1 MPRVSGR
8 CPPPPPVSVEVF
20 VERELIVSEL
30 QDEQKL
36 HLYWA
41 MLVYYLPSK
50 YEPTKQSTSGIA
62 PHANVLLARHAILKL
77 LSFLTTGNEW
87 RQAFQNDRDRS
98 DKMVGIGGSCSVVLA
113 RENGFPSNA
122 GDGGLVMEH
131 SPAVITENK
140 KSNSVLFDKVFL
152 GNDICT
158 HTFLS
163 SKTSLA
169 SGRFLMDCL
178 SGLTVS
184 VNNKEK
190 VREESREKFDEQIT
204 RPFKNLQDSQRERL
218 KNLPVQQEHH
228 KNAIARQWNVLKR
241 TLMSERSPWGSKY
254 VGLLLMRF
262 KTVLC

>member
-1 MPRVSGR
+1 
-8 CPPPPPVSVEVF
+8 
-20 VERELIVSEL
+20 
-30 QDEQKL
+30 
-36 HLYWA
+36 
-41 MLVYYLPSK
+41 
-50 YEPTKQSTSGIA
+50 
-62 PHANVLLARHAILKL
+62 
-77 LSFLTTGNEW
+77 
-87 RQAFQNDRDRS
+87 
-98 DKMVGIGGSCSVVLA
+98 MVGIGGSYSVVLA

>member
-1 MPRVSGR
+1 LLCNASDGKWVPFKCRGWGWG
-8 CPPPPPVSVEVF
+8 
-20 VERELIVSEL
+20 
-30 QDEQKL
+30 KL
-36 HLYWA
+36 
-41 MLVYYLPSK
+41 
-50 YEPTKQSTSGIA
+50 
-62 PHANVLLARHAILKL
+62 
-77 LSFLTTGNEW
+77 
-87 RQAFQNDRDRS
+87 
-98 DKMVGIGGSCSVVLA
+98 VV
-113 RENGFPSNA
+113 
-122 GDGGLVMEH
+122 VH

-158 HTFLS
+158 HIFPS

-178 SGLTVS
+178 SGLTGS

-204 RPFKNLQDSQRERL
+204 RPFKHLQDSQRERL

-254 VGLLLMRF
+254 VGLLLMRY
-262 KTVLC
+262 KIVLC

>member
-1 MPRVSGR
+1 MNKTIDFWDSVPRKR
-8 CPPPPPVSVEVF
+8 F
-20 VERELIVSEL
+20 FF
-30 QDEQKL
+30 
-36 HLYWA
+36 
-41 MLVYYLPSK
+41 
-50 YEPTKQSTSGIA
+50 
-62 PHANVLLARHAILKL
+62 LLTTQILKL

-87 RQAFQNDRDRS
+87 RQAFQNDGDGS
-98 DKMVGIGGSCSVVLA
+98 DIMLGIGESCFVMLA
-113 RENGFPSNA
+113 REMGSLQMQ
-122 GDGGLVMEH
+122 GVGMVMVH

-140 KSNSVLFDKVFL
+140 KSNSDLL
-152 GNDICT
+152 DICI
-158 HTFLS
+158 HIFLS

-184 VNNKEK
+184 VNNKEQ

-204 RPFKNLQDSQRERL
+204 RPFKHLQDSQREHL
-218 KNLPVQQEHH
+218 KNLSVQQEHH

-262 KTVLC
+262 KTVLG

>member
-1 MPRVSGR
+1 MGS
-8 CPPPPPVSVEVF
+8 
-20 VERELIVSEL
+20 L
-30 QDEQKL
+30 QMQG
-36 HLYWA
+36 
-41 MLVYYLPSK
+41 V
-50 YEPTKQSTSGIA
+50 
-62 PHANVLLARHAILKL
+62 
-77 LSFLTTGNEW
+77 
-87 RQAFQNDRDRS
+87 
-98 DKMVGIGGSCSVVLA
+98 
-113 RENGFPSNA
+113 
-122 GDGGLVMEH
+122 GLVMVH

-140 KSNSVLFDKVFL
+140 KSNSDLL
-152 GNDICT
+152 DICI
-158 HTFLS
+158 HIFLS

-184 VNNKEK
+184 VNNKEQ

-204 RPFKNLQDSQRERL
+204 RPFKHLQDSQREHL

-262 KTVLC
+262 KTVPG